1 MLKIPIFK
9 IIKHSKN
16 ISNEKK
22 FGKGPLKIL
31 ESEMEKKCLNSLII
45 SAFPNISNR
54 KDKPNMA
61 KKRPEKT
68 FQVTFFQ
75 ENHKV
80 GSISAFSLEKKPDSL
95 RGNLIFS
102 EK

>member
-1 MLKIPIFK
+1 
-9 IIKHSKN
+9 
-16 ISNEKK
+16 
-22 FGKGPLKIL
+22 
-31 ESEMEKKCLNSLII
+31 MEKKCLNSLII

-80 GSISAFSLEKKPDSL
+80 RSISAFLLINKGKIKGDFFRKYAKDGVAFSL
-95 RGNLIFS
+95 RDMRCAAPLR
-102 EK
+102 KWT